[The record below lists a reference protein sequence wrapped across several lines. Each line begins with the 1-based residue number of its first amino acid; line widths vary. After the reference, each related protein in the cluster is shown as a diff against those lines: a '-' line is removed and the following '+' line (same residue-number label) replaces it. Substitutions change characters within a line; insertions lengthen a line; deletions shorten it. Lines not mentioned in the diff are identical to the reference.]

1 MVFFAVSKG
10 SGVMDYVL
18 AFKEE
23 SSTHRSIS
31 SSSISTSV
39 MDGTSPDSVKGK
51 KSTISIF
58 TLYSSI
64 YLLLLLS
71 VFIFLLSLLSP
82 SPVPPHI
89 VHASAWPPHGS
100 SPEALHWEG
109 DPDQR
114 SSIHTSFSP
123 ELQISGT
130 LLFTESSRSYRLYYL
145 CYFREGYELSA
156 RVWVFISSIF
166 TLIKL

>member
-31 SSSISTSV
+31 SSSITTSV
-39 MDGTSPDSVKGK
+39 VDGTSPDSVKGK

-71 VFIFLLSLLSP
+71 VFISFCLSSAPPRFLPISSTPQPDRHMAPHRRHSIEKETPTSVRPFIPP
-82 SPVPPHI
+82 SR
-89 VHASAWPPHGS
+89 
-100 SPEALHWEG
+100 
-109 DPDQR
+109 Q
-114 SSIHTSFSP
+114 
-123 ELQISGT
+123 
-130 LLFTESSRSYRLYYL
+130 SSRSLVRCSTRSRHVHTDYVIY
-145 CYFREGYELSA
+145 
-156 RVWVFISSIF
+156 VISEKVMS
-166 TLIKL
+166 